1 MGSNKKRK
9 PPNPPASSESCKK
22 PKNSSDCEE
31 CSAVACLRPTDSTV
45 NWVQCEECQRWF
57 HIRCINLSY
66 QEVKLMDVYKC
77 LRCQASSS
85 KKVVV
90 QSQVLQVGN
99 IAYEKPVS
107 VKPSVVTGGFR
118 PLLSIPNSIE

>member
-1 MGSNKKRK
+1 
-9 PPNPPASSESCKK
+9 
-22 PKNSSDCEE
+22 
-31 CSAVACLRPTDSTV
+31 
-45 NWVQCEECQRWF
+45 
-57 HIRCINLSY
+57 
-66 QEVKLMDVYKC
+66 MDVYKC

>member
-1 MGSNKKRK
+1 
-9 PPNPPASSESCKK
+9 
-22 PKNSSDCEE
+22 
-31 CSAVACLRPTDSTV
+31 
-45 NWVQCEECQRWF
+45 
-57 HIRCINLSY
+57 
-66 QEVKLMDVYKC
+66 MDVYKC
-77 LRCQASSS
+77 LRCQASTN